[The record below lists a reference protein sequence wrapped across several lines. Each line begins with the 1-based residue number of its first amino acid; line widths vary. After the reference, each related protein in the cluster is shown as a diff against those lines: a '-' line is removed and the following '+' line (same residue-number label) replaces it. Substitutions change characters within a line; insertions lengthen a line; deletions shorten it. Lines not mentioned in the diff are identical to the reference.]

1 MAKRPKSKVSCKVEI
16 GGSGCCNIESLI
28 TLDERGQMVLP
39 KEVREKAN
47 IRPGDKMAVVTWIK
61 EGKTC
66 CISLIKADEFS
77 GPLKGIL
84 EPMAKEITKKG
95 GTK

>member
-1 MAKRPKSKVSCKVEI
+1 MAKKPKSKVTCKVEI
-16 GGSGCCNIESLI
+16 GGSSCCNIESLI
-28 TLDERGQMVLP
+28 TIDDRGQMVLP
-39 KEVREKAN
+39 KEVRKKAN

-66 CISLIKADEFS
+66 CISLIKADELS

-84 EPMAKEITKKG
+84 EPMAKEITKK
-95 GTK
+95 